1 MSSLGKA
8 FQKPSDATATTIVV
22 SVLLLAVYAASLAP
36 SVTLWDAGEFQ
47 AAAASLGIPHPPG
60 TPLYIL
66 LANTWARVLG
76 FIPFS
81 VALNL
86 LSAFCTAIACGL
98 LGGLMTRWTGSRL
111 TGIAGGIT
119 AGSMLAVWLNAT
131 ETEVYAVSMLLAV
144 LMVVAGERAGSR
156 DSLGYRAL
164 LAYLIG
170 LAIPIQISA
179 LVAAPPAIFLAAM
192 TPGGTRPEP
201 RHVLSLG
208 GVLAIVIAVSSGSV
222 GLAAVGMCALVVGML
237 WRRPDAIRRPLE
249 PVALVLVAGVA
260 LTATM
265 FMLVRAAHDPLINQG
280 NPSTLGAMM
289 DVVTRQQYP
298 LPGIWPRRAPVWI
311 QLLNLVQY
319 ADWQVASG
327 LDSSVS
333 ASWWRTP
340 WSVLGL
346 VLLVSGA
353 RWHWRRDR
361 RSAWG
366 TVALLASATL
376 GIVVVLNLSA
386 GPSILD
392 RILPPGA
399 LHEPRERDYFF
410 ALGFATAGLWIGAG
424 AVRAAQRWLTARSGL
439 VTPAALGIA
448 ALPVALNW
456 SAATRRPDA
465 LIAPTFAEALLAS
478 VPPQSVLLLAGDN
491 DTYTVWYRQAV
502 LGERRDVVPIT
513 ISLLGAD
520 WYREEQR
527 RRYRLLD
534 STVATAWH
542 GERPTLAA
550 LVAGARRE
558 GRPVTASM
566 SVSPALRRE
575 LAPGWALGGLAYV
588 ATGDTVSRID
598 IIDSARTTAVANL
611 IEARL
616 GFTPRGRD
624 PASAYVARLL
634 RCPASIL
641 QLGSGTEGRGEIASL
656 DSRCNF
662 K

>member
-1 MSSLGKA
+1 MGVYS
-8 FQKPSDATATTIVV
+8 AT
-22 SVLLLAVYAASLAP
+22 LAP
-36 SVTLWDAGEFQ
+36 DVTLWDAGEFN
-47 AAAASLGIPHPPG
+47 AAIASVGIPHPPG
-60 TPLYIL
+60 TPLYIML
-66 LANTWARVLG
+66 GRTWSTVLG
-76 FIPFS
+76 AFPQ
-81 VALNL
+81 ALAINL

-144 LMVVAGERAGSR
+144 LMVVAGERAGTR
-156 DSLGYRAL
+156 DSLHYRVL

-170 LAIPIQISA
+170 MAIPIQISA

-192 TPGGTRPEP
+192 TSGRLRPDP
-201 RHVLSLG
+201 RHLLSLG
-208 GVLAIVIAVSSGSV
+208 GVLVVVIAVSSGSL
-222 GLAAVGMCALVVGML
+222 GLATVGFGALVVGMS
-237 WRRPDAIRRPLE
+237 WRGADTARRTLE

-265 FMLVRAAHDPLINQG
+265 FMLVRAAHDPLVNQG
-280 NPSTLGAMM
+280 NPATLGAMM
-289 DVVTRQQYP
+289 DVVTREQYP
-298 LPGIWPRRAPVWI
+298 VPGIWPRRAPVWI
-311 QLLNLVQY
+311 QLLSLVQY
-319 ADWQVASG
+319 ADWQFASG

-366 TVALLASATL
+366 TVTLLAFATL
-376 GIVVVLNLSA
+376 GIVAVLNLNA

-424 AVRAAQRWLTARSGL
+424 AVVAAQRWLTARPGL
-439 VTPAALGIA
+439 VAPAALGIA

-456 SAATRRPDA
+456 TAATRRPDA
-465 LIAPTFAEALLAS
+465 LIAPTYGEALLAS

-534 STVATAWH
+534 STVAAVWH

-550 LVAGARRE
+550 LVAGARRG

-575 LAPGWALGGLAYV
+575 LAPEWALGGLAYV
-588 ATGDTVSRID
+588 ATGDTVSRGD
-598 IIDSARTTAVANL
+598 IVDSARTTAVANL
-611 IEARL
+611 IESRL

-641 QLGSGTEGRGEIASL
+641 QLGSSAEGRGEISSL

>member
-1 MSSLGKA
+1 VVKG
-8 FQKPSDATATTIVV
+8 FQKLSDTSATTIAV

-144 LMVVAGERAGSR
+144 LMVVAGERAGLR
-156 DSLGYRAL
+156 DSLRYRVL

-179 LVAAPPAIFLAAM
+179 LVAAPPAILLAAM
-192 TPGGTRPEP
+192 TSGRLRPDL
-201 RHVLSLG
+201 RHLLSLG
-208 GVLAIVIAVSSGSV
+208 GVLVVVIAVSSGSV
-222 GLAAVGMCALVVGML
+222 GLAVGGFGALLAGML
-237 WRRPDAIRRPLE
+237 WRGAGAGRPLE
-249 PVALVLVAGVA
+249 PVALMLVAGVA

-298 LPGIWPRRAPVWI
+298 VPGIWPRRAPVWI

-340 WSVLGL
+340 WSVLSL

-366 TVALLASATL
+366 ALALLAFATL
-376 GIVVVLNLSA
+376 GIVAVLNLSA

-424 AVRAAQRWLTARSGL
+424 AVLAAQRWLTARPGL
-439 VTPAALGIA
+439 VTPVALGIA

-456 SAATRRPDA
+456 TAATRRPDA
-465 LIAPTFAEALLAS
+465 LIAPTYAEALLAS

-513 ISLLGAD
+513 IALLGAD

-534 STVATAWH
+534 STLAAVWH

-575 LAPGWALGGLAYV
+575 LAPAWALGGLAYV
-588 ATGDTVSRID
+588 ATDTVQRGD
-598 IIDSARTTAVANL
+598 IVDSARTTAVANL
-611 IEARL
+611 IETRL

-624 PASAYVARLL
+624 PASAYVARLM

-641 QLGSGTEGRGEIASL
+641 QLGSSAEGRGEIASL

>member
-1 MSSLGKA
+1 MIA
-8 FQKPSDATATTIVV
+8 V
-22 SVLLLAVYAASLAP
+22 SVLLFAVYAASLAP

-86 LSAFCTAIACGL
+86 LSAVCTAIACGL

-111 TGIAGGIT
+111 TGLAGGIT

-156 DSLGYRAL
+156 DSLRYRVL

-179 LVAAPPAIFLAAM
+179 LVAAPPAILLAAM
-192 TPGGTRPEP
+192 TSGRVRPDP
-201 RHVLSLG
+201 RYLLSLG
-208 GVLAIVIAVSSGSV
+208 GVLVVVIAVSSGSP
-222 GLAAVGMCALVVGML
+222 GLAAVGFGVLLAGML
-237 WRRPDAIRRPLE
+237 WGGADAVRRPLE
-249 PVALVLVAGVA
+249 PVALMLVAGVA
-260 LTATM
+260 LSATM
-265 FMLVRAAHDPLINQG
+265 FMLVRAAHDPLVNQG

-298 LPGIWPRRAPVWI
+298 VPGIWPRRAPVWI

-346 VLLVSGA
+346 LLLVSGA

-376 GIVVVLNLSA
+376 GIVAVLNLNA

-424 AVRAAQRWLTARSGL
+424 AVLAAHRLLTTHPGL
-439 VTPAALGIA
+439 VTPFALGIA

-456 SAATRRPDA
+456 TAATRRPDA

-478 VPPQSVLLLAGDN
+478 VPSQSVLLLAGDN

-534 STVATAWH
+534 STVAAVWH

-566 SVSPALRRE
+566 SVSPVLRRE
-575 LAPGWALGGLAYV
+575 LARAWALGGLAYV
-588 ATGDTVSRID
+588 ATGDTVPRGD
-598 IIDSARTTAVANL
+598 IVDSARTTAVAAL
-611 IEARL
+611 IESRL
-616 GFTPRGRD
+616 GLTPRGRD

-641 QLGSGTEGRGEIASL
+641 QLGSSAEGRSEIASL

>member
-1 MSSLGKA
+1 VVKA
-8 FQKPSDATATTIVV
+8 LKNPSDSTAITIAV
-22 SVLLLAVYAASLAP
+22 SVLLLALYAATLAP
-36 SVTLWDAGEFQ
+36 NVTLWDAGEFQ
-47 AAAASLGIPHPPG
+47 AATASLGIPHPPG

-66 LANTWARVLG
+66 LANTWARLLG
-76 FIPFS
+76 FIPFA

-86 LSAFCTAIACGL
+86 LSAVCTAIACGL
-98 LGGLMTRWTGSRL
+98 LGGLMTRWTGNRL
-111 TGIAGGIT
+111 TGIAGGIA

-131 ETEVYAVSMLLAV
+131 ETEIYAVSMLLAV
-144 LMVVAGERAGSR
+144 LMIVAGERAGAR
-156 DSLGYRAL
+156 DSTRYRVL
-164 LAYLIG
+164 LAYLMG

-179 LVAAPPAIFLAAM
+179 LVAAPPAILLAAM
-192 TPGGTRPEP
+192 RSGRARPEP
-201 RHVLSLG
+201 RQLLSLG
-208 GVLAIVIAVSSGSV
+208 GVLAIVIAVSQGSAGLAV
-222 GLAAVGMCALVVGML
+222 AGLAALLAGML
-237 WRRPDAIRRPLE
+237 WRGTDDRRHPIE
-249 PVALVLVAGVA
+249 PVTLVLVATVA
-260 LTATM
+260 LSATI
-265 FMLVRAAHDPLINQG
+265 FMLVRAAHDPFVNQG

-298 LPGIWPRRAPVWI
+298 LPGMWPRRAPVWI
-311 QLLNLVQY
+311 QVLNVVQY
-319 ADWQVASG
+319 ADWQLASG
-327 LDSSVS
+327 LDASVA
-333 ASWWRTP
+333 ASVWRTP

-353 RWHWRRDR
+353 RWHWRHDR

-366 TVALLASATL
+366 TAALLASATL
-376 GIVVVLNLSA
+376 GIVAVLNLSA

-392 RILPPGA
+392 RVLPPGA

-424 AVRAAQRWLTARSGL
+424 AVLAAERWFTARPGL
-439 VTPAALGIA
+439 VAPVALGIA

-456 SAATRRPDA
+456 AAATRRPNA
-465 LIAPTFAEALLAS
+465 LIAPTYAEALLAS
-478 VPPQSVLLLAGDN
+478 VPPRSVLLLAGDN

-527 RRYRLLD
+527 RRYHLID
-534 STVATAWH
+534 SAVAAVWH

-558 GRPVTASM
+558 RRPVAASM
-566 SVSPALRRE
+566 SVSAALRRE
-575 LAPGWALGGLAYV
+575 LAPAWALGGLAYN
-588 ATGDTVSRID
+588 ATADTVSRGD
-598 IIDSARTTAVANL
+598 SVDSARTLAVATL

-624 PASAYVARLL
+624 PASAYIARLL
-634 RCPASIL
+634 RCPASVL
-641 QLGSGTEGRGEIASL
+641 QLGSAADGRGDVSSL

>member
-1 MSSLGKA
+1 MV
-8 FQKPSDATATTIVV
+8 TVT
-22 SVLLLAVYAASLAP
+22 LLAVYSATLAP
-36 SVTLWDAGEFQ
+36 DVTLWDAGEFN
-47 AAAASLGIPHPPG
+47 AAIASVGIPHPPG

-66 LANTWARVLG
+66 IGRTWSTVLG
-76 FIPFS
+76 
-81 VALNL
+81 ALPQALAVNL
-86 LSAFCTAIACGL
+86 LSAVATAVACGL

-111 TGIAGGIT
+111 TGIAGGIA

-131 ETEVYAVSMLLAV
+131 ETEVYAVSTLLAV
-144 LMVVAGERAGSR
+144 LMVVAGERAGAR
-156 DSLGYRAL
+156 DSTRYRVL
-164 LAYLIG
+164 LAYLMG
-170 LAIPIQISA
+170 LAIPVQISA
-179 LVAAPPAIFLAAM
+179 LVAAPPAMLLAAM
-192 TPGGTRPEP
+192 TPGRARPDP
-201 RHVLSLG
+201 RHLLSLG
-208 GVLAIVIAVSSGSV
+208 GVLVAVISVSNGSA
-222 GLAAVGMCALVVGML
+222 GLAVAGLGALVAGMA
-237 WRRPDAIRRPLE
+237 WRGVDGRRRPLE
-249 PVALVLVAGVA
+249 PIALILVTTIA
-260 LTATM
+260 LSATM
-265 FMLVRAAHDPLINQG
+265 FMLVRATHDPFVNQG
-280 NPSTLGAMM
+280 NPSTLGTMM

-298 LPGIWPRRAPVWI
+298 VPGIWPRRAPVWI
-311 QLLNLVQY
+311 QVLNLVQY

-327 LDSSVS
+327 LDASVS

-353 RWHWRRDR
+353 RWHWRRER

-366 TVALLASATL
+366 TAVLLASATL
-376 GIVVVLNLSA
+376 GVVAVLNLNA

-392 RILPPGA
+392 SILPAGA
-399 LHEPRERDYFF
+399 PHEPRERDYFF

-424 AVRAAQRWLTARSGL
+424 AVLVARRWLTERSGL
-439 VTPAALGIA
+439 VAPVALGIA

-456 SAATRRPDA
+456 TAASRRGDA
-465 LIAPTFAEALLAS
+465 LIAPTYGEALLAS
-478 VPPQSVLLLAGDN
+478 VPPRAVLLVAGDN

-513 ISLLGAD
+513 IPLLGAD

-527 RRYRLLD
+527 RRHRLLD
-534 STVATAWH
+534 STVATVWQ

-558 GRPVTASM
+558 GRPVSVSM

-575 LAPGWALGGLAYV
+575 LAPAWALGGVAYN
-588 ATGDTVSRID
+588 ATGDSVPRDD
-598 IIDSARTTAVANL
+598 IVDSARTKAVANL
-611 IEARL
+611 IEERR
-616 GFTPRGRD
+616 GFTARGRD

-641 QLGSGTEGRGEIASL
+641 QLGGAGDGRGDGASL